1 MYDLVVR
8 PHRFFARQ
16 SSEEPDLFF
25 PALIVLSVSTIG
37 FVIALEVSRG
47 LSVPEDFEGLRW
59 RVSLLTSAIAA
70 LTNGLLW
77 PLTCGV
83 LIGTGLVL
91 WGRTASYRSLLAAVG
106 YAQLPILL
114 GGMLSLAMVVN
125 RPVMVL
131 PHDFAGG
138 ASEAQDYLYT
148 QTVLGVTRYVSAAA
162 GVWTAILLTLAIKYN
177 LRISIVRAAVTV
189 ALPYAAY
196 RGAAFLIGLAR

>member
-16 SSEEPDLFF
+16 SSEDPDLFF
-25 PALIVLSVSTIG
+25 PALIVLSVSAIG
-37 FVIALEVSRG
+37 FAIALEVSRG
-47 LSVPEDFEGLRW
+47 LSIPQGFEGLMW

-83 LIGTGLVL
+83 MLGTGLVL
-91 WGRTASYRSLLAAVG
+91 WGRTVSYRRLLAAVG

-114 GGMLSLAMVVN
+114 GGLLSFIMIVVS
-125 RPVMVL
+125 PVMVVG
-131 PHDFAGG
+131 HDFTGS

-148 QTVLGVTRYVSAAA
+148 QTILGVTRYVSAAA
-162 GVWTAILLTLAIKYN
+162 GLWTAALLTLAIKYT
-177 LRISIVRAAVTV
+177 LRVDIVRAAVTV
-189 ALPYAAY
+189 VLPYAIY
-196 RGAAFLIGLAR
+196 RGAAFLLGLAR

>member
-25 PALIVLSVSTIG
+25 PALIVVSEATVG
-37 FVIALEVSRG
+37 FAIALEVSRG
-47 LSVPEDFEGLRW
+47 LGVPEGFEGLRW

-83 LIGTGLVL
+83 MLGTGLVL
-91 WGRTASYRSLLAAVG
+91 WGRTVSYRRLLAAVG
-106 YAQLPILL
+106 YAQLPILF
-114 GGMLSLAMVVN
+114 GGLLSLVMVVV
-125 RPVMVL
+125 RPVVVL

-162 GVWTAILLTLAIKYN
+162 GLWTAILLTLAIKYN
-177 LRISIVRAAVTV
+177 LRVDTVRAAATV
-189 ALPYAAY
+189 VLPYAVY
-196 RGAAFLIGLAR
+196 RCAAFLLGLAK

>member
-1 MYDLVVR
+1 MYNLVVR

-25 PALIVLSVSTIG
+25 PALIVLSITVIG
-37 FVIALEVSRG
+37 FAIALEVSRG
-47 LSVPEDFEGLRW
+47 LSVPEGFEGLTW
-59 RVSLLTSAIAA
+59 RVSILTSAIAA

-77 PLTCGV
+77 PLTCAV
-83 LIGTGLVL
+83 MLGTGLVL
-91 WGRTASYRSLLAAVG
+91 WGRTVSYRRLLAAVG

-114 GGMLSLAMVVN
+114 GGGLSLVMVVV
-125 RPVMVL
+125 RPVMVV

-162 GVWTAILLTLAIKYN
+162 GFWTAILLTLAIKYN
-177 LRISIVRAAVTV
+177 LRIDIVRAAATV
-189 ALPYAAY
+189 VLPYAIY
-196 RGAAFLIGLAR
+196 RGAAFLLGLAE